1 MTLPAFSPPAAQAPE
16 IRFYQVG
23 EGPRTWYAVTCGR
36 LVAAATRSFARA
48 CQYYAWE
55 RGVPRAQIGGPT
67 HQVADARE
75 LSRSV
80 HQQGQEGGV

>member
-1 MTLPAFSPPAAQAPE
+1 MTLSPTLATQE
-16 IRFYQVG
+16 IRFYQIGAGRQV
-23 EGPRTWYAVTCGR
+23 WYAITTGR
-36 LVAAATRSFARA
+36 LVAAATRSYARA

-67 HQVADARE
+67 HCVADAGE

-80 HQQGQEGGV
+80 HQMGQEGGV